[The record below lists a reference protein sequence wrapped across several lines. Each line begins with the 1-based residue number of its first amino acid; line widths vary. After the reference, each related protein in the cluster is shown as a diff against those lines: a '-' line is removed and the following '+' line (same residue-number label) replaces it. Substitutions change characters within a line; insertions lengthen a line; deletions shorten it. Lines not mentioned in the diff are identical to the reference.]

1 MTAADTTVEPERR
14 AVRSFVL
21 RQGRIT
27 DGQARALATL
37 WSRYGL
43 DVPVAGEPALD
54 LDTVFGRH
62 APRVLEIGFGNGE
75 ALLTA
80 AGSDPDRDYIGIEVH
95 GPGVGRL
102 LHNAAAA
109 GLANL
114 RVFRHDAVE
123 VLQRAI
129 ADGAIA
135 EFRVYFPDPWHKKR
149 HHKRRLIQPSFVQL
163 LRSRLCS
170 GGIVHLATDWPDY
183 AEQMLA
189 VMDAAP
195 GFRNRAG
202 TGAYSPRPPSRP
214 LTRFEQRGLD
224 RGHPVAD
231 LIHEAVAT

>member
-21 RQGRIT
+21 RQGRLT
-27 DGQARALATL
+27 DSQARALDEL
-37 WSRYGL
+37 WPRYGL
-43 DVPVAGEPALD
+43 VVAEAGEPPLD
-54 LDTVFGRH
+54 LDALFGRQ

-75 ALLTA
+75 ALLAAATA
-80 AGSDPDRDYIGIEVH
+80 DPGRDHIGIEVH

-102 LHNAAAA
+102 LHIAGAA
-109 GLANL
+109 GIDNL

-129 ADGAIA
+129 ADASID

-149 HHKRRLIQPSFVQL
+149 HHKRRLIQPPFVKL
-163 LRSRLCS
+163 LRSKLRT

-189 VMDAAP
+189 VMDAEPA
-195 GFRNRAG
+195 FRNRAG
-202 TGAYSPRPPSRP
+202 VGAYSPRPDSRL
-214 LTRFEQRGLD
+214 LTRFEQRGID

-231 LIHEAVAT
+231 LIHEAIAT